1 MYSFTPE
8 DEDWLL
14 RPELRYHA
22 AFDEHQELVGYFCYG
37 EDARIPAATE
47 LGLYADESLLDVGLG
62 MRPDRTGQGLGPA
75 FLSAG
80 LEFGQRNFG
89 PDGFR
94 LTVAAWNSRAVRLY
108 ERSGFSAT
116 GAFTVQEAGRSFLV
130 MTRLTPRSDQARS
143 PH

>member
-8 DEDWLL
+8 NADWLL
-14 RPELRYHA
+14 RPELQYHA
-22 AFDEHQELVGYFCYG
+22 AFDEQHELVGYFCYG
-37 EDARIPAATE
+37 QDARIPAALE
-47 LGLYADESLLDVGLG
+47 LGLYANERLLDIGLG
-62 MRPDRTGQGLGPA
+62 MRPDRTGQGLGLA

-80 LEFGQRNFG
+80 LEFGLRVFT

-94 LTVAAWNSRAVRLY
+94 LTVAAWNLRAVRLY

-116 GAFTVQEAGRSFLV
+116 GAFTVQESGTSFLV
-130 MTRLTPRSDQARS
+130 MTRLSPRIDQVRS